1 MSHIRTYVHI
11 CIRMYVAVHTCRY
24 VAVTLRNVEEC
35 SRFLACGFPVCRFLA
50 CRFLTGHSS
59 SIFHKDGVRFQPW
72 SLIDKRVMLSGLA
85 ELEQLHVE
93 PNSIILNTAPRTA
106 DNENWAEPGN
116 KARYE

>member
-1 MSHIRTYVHI
+1 M
-11 CIRMYVAVHTCRY
+11 
-24 VAVTLRNVEEC
+24 
-35 SRFLACGFPVCRFLA
+35 
-50 CRFLTGHSS
+50 
-59 SIFHKDGVRFQPW
+59 RFQPW